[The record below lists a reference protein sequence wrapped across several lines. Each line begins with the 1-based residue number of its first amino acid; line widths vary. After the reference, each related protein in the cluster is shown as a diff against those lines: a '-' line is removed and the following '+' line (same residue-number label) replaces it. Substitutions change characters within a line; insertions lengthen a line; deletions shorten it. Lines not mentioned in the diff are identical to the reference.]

1 LSSSYTNTLAKF
13 VLFSILA
20 SGGFFHCSEKNS
32 HTLAHVYAGLKYMF
46 ACICDIVLLGII
58 TSFIQDTNNM
68 VSELNSN
75 TLAHVYAGLEYVC
88 MYL

>member
-13 VLFSILA
+13 VLFTT
-20 SGGFFHCSEKNS
+20 HCSEKNS
-32 HTLAHVYAGLKYMF
+32 HTLAHVYVGLKYMF

>member
-1 LSSSYTNTLAKF
+1 
-13 VLFSILA
+13 
-20 SGGFFHCSEKNS
+20 
-32 HTLAHVYAGLKYMF
+32 MF